1 MLEQLFGSKTRVVLL
16 RMFINNPDKSF
27 FVREMSRNM
36 ELHLNSVRRELAN
49 LEEIGIITS
58 ATKEGVE
65 TEESIKEPKD
75 NKRYY
80 ILNPHFP
87 FVEELRALMI
97 KAQVIVEKSLVQKI
111 EKIGNIAFFLL
122 SGIFVGRRDAPVDM
136 LIVGSVDKT
145 KFSRLIKTF
154 EKEMGQTL
162 NYSIMPKADFLF
174 RKNVT
179 DKFLYDLLE
188 GKNII
193 VIDNL

>member
-1 MLEQLFGSKTRVVLL
+1 
-16 RMFINNPDKSF
+16 
-27 FVREMSRNM
+27 
-36 ELHLNSVRRELAN
+36 
-49 LEEIGIITS
+49 
-58 ATKEGVE
+58 
-65 TEESIKEPKD
+65 
-75 NKRYY
+75 
-80 ILNPHFP
+80 
-87 FVEELRALMI
+87 VEELRALMI

-145 KFSRLIKTF
+145 KFSRLIKSF

-162 NYSIMPKADFLF
+162 NYSIMPKADYLF